1 MFFVRLIEQM
11 PSAISLGFLW
21 GVMTLGVY
29 MTFRILDF
37 ADLTV
42 DGSFAFGGATAATLI
57 VAGWNPFLAT
67 LMAFLAGVTAGACTG
82 LLHTKLKIPGLL
94 ASILTQIS
102 LYSINLRV
110 MGRPLQA
117 LPNVIADGRRQY
129 ETIFRYLPSFGMDEK
144 TLILVY
150 GGVIAALVVLLL
162 WWFLNT
168 EKGITIRSTG
178 DNPQMSRALGV
189 NTDSMKMLCLMIAN
203 GLVGFSGALIAQN
216 NTVSTVDM
224 GMGSIVF
231 GLAAVIIGE
240 GIFHFRSVL
249 GKLTA
254 VLLGSIVYRIIQ
266 KVVLLLNLPTE
277 DFKLISAAIIAV
289 ALAMPALLP
298 KFRKWLEKLTIVKP
312 AARAPAQP
320 GAQVEQAPRGEAALA
335 AEPAA
340 VQAARAEKDTSLSV
354 AHISKTFNAGT
365 VNQKDALVDVAL
377 TLEPGDFVTVI
388 GGNGAGKST
397 LLNSVAGVYPVDGGG
412 IAIGTSQVTSEPEY
426 RRARLIG
433 RVFQDP
439 MMGTA
444 PGMTIEENLSIA
456 MRRGQRRGLGPA
468 IRKEERAL
476 FRRMLQTLDLGLED
490 RLRTRAGLLSG
501 GQRQALTL
509 LMATITH
516 PKLLLLDE
524 HTAALDPKTARNV
537 LQITDRI
544 IRAYGLTALMVTHNM
559 KDALQY
565 GNRTIMM
572 HEGKILI
579 DIESKAKK
587 RLKVEDLL
595 SMFERASGDAIAND
609 RMLLS

>member
-1 MFFVRLIEQM
+1 MFFVKLIEQV

-117 LPNVIADGRRQY
+117 LPNVIEGGRRQY
-129 ETIFRYLPSFGMDEK
+129 ETFFRYLPSFGMSDK
-144 TLILVY
+144 TVILAY
-150 GGVIAALVVLLL
+150 GGLIAVLVVAAL

-249 GKLTA
+249 GKLIA
-254 VLLGSIVYRIIQ
+254 VLLGSIVYRFIQ
-266 KVVLLLNLPTE
+266 SVVLQIPSVDTQ
-277 DFKLISAAIIAV
+277 DFKLISAVIIAM
-289 ALAMPALLP
+289 ALATPVVLP
-298 KFRKWLEKLTIVKP
+298 KMRRWLEMRGLVKP
-312 AARAPAQP
+312 ARAPAQP
-320 GAQVEQAPRGEAALA
+320 DAEAEAQRGEGALPA
-335 AEPAA
+335 GPAA
-340 VQAARAEKDTSLSV
+340 AQSTQAEKDTSLSV

-365 VNQKDALVDVAL
+365 VNQKNALVDVEL
-377 TLEPGDFVTVI
+377 TLSPGDFVTVI

-397 LLNSVAGVYPVDGGG
+397 LLNIVAGVFPVDGGG
-412 IAIGTSQVTSEPEY
+412 IAIGSSQVTSEPEY
-426 RRARLIG
+426 KRARLIG

-468 IRKEERAL
+468 IRKEERAR
-476 FRRMLQTLDLGLED
+476 FRDMLKTLDLGLED

-524 HTAALDPKTARNV
+524 HTAALDPKTARTV

-595 SMFERASGDAIAND
+595 LMFERASGDAVASD
-609 RMLLS
+609 RMLLG

>member
-1 MFFVRLIEQM
+1 
-11 PSAISLGFLW
+11 
-21 GVMTLGVY
+21 
-29 MTFRILDF
+29 
-37 ADLTV
+37 
-42 DGSFAFGGATAATLI
+42 
-57 VAGWNPFLAT
+57 
-67 LMAFLAGVTAGACTG
+67 
-82 LLHTKLKIPGLL
+82 
-94 ASILTQIS
+94 
-102 LYSINLRV
+102 
-110 MGRPLQA
+110 
-117 LPNVIADGRRQY
+117 
-129 ETIFRYLPSFGMDEK
+129 
-144 TLILVY
+144 
-150 GGVIAALVVLLL
+150 
-162 WWFLNT
+162 
-168 EKGITIRSTG
+168 
-178 DNPQMSRALGV
+178 
-189 NTDSMKMLCLMIAN
+189 
-203 GLVGFSGALIAQN
+203 
-216 NTVSTVDM
+216 VDM

-249 GKLTA
+249 GKLAA
-254 VLLGSIVYRIIQ
+254 VLLGSIAYRIIQ
-266 KVVLLLNLPTE
+266 SIVLQLRFIDAN
-277 DFKLISAAIIAV
+277 DFKLISAMIIAV
-289 ALAMPALLP
+289 ALALPTALP
-298 KFRKWLEKLTIVKP
+298 KLRKWLEARGIVKP
-312 AARAPAQP
+312 ATPIS
-320 GAQVEQAPRGEAALA
+320 EQAGTEAGQARQTEATLP

-340 VQAARAEKDTSLSV
+340 TKDAQAAQAEMDTSLMV
-354 AHISKTFNAGT
+354 ANISKTFNAGT
-365 VNQKDALVDVAL
+365 VNQKNALVDVEL
-377 TLEPGDFVTVI
+377 TLSPGDFVTVI

-397 LLNSVAGVYPVDGGG
+397 LLNIVAGVFPVDGGG
-412 IAIGTSQVTSEPEY
+412 IAIGSSQVTSEPEHK
-426 RRARLIG
+426 RARLIG

-439 MMGTA
+439 MKGTA

-468 IRKEERAL
+468 IRREERTL
-476 FRRMLQTLDLGLED
+476 FKEMLKTLDLGLEA
-490 RLRTRAGLLSG
+490 RLRTRTGLLSG

-595 SMFERASGDAIAND
+595 LMFERASGDAVASD

>member
-1 MFFVRLIEQM
+1 MFFVKLLQQM
-11 PSAISLGFLW
+11 PSAVSLGFLW
-21 GVMTLGVY
+21 GIMTLGVY

-37 ADLTV
+37 SDLTV
-42 DGSFAFGGATAATLI
+42 DGSFAFGGAVAASLI

-67 LMAFLAGVTAGACTG
+67 LAAFFAGALAGACTG

-102 LYSINLRV
+102 LYSINLHV
-110 MGRPLQA
+110 MGKANQPI
-117 LPNVIADGRRQY
+117 PNVIADGKKQY
-129 ETIFRYLPSFGMDEK
+129 ETIFRYLPSFGMDDK
-144 TLILVY
+144 TVILVY
-150 GGVIAALVVLLL
+150 GGVIAALIVVLI

-189 NTDSMKMLCLMIAN
+189 NTDSMKLVCLMLAN

-216 NTVSTVDM
+216 NKVSTIDM
-224 GMGSIVF
+224 GMGGIVF

-240 GIFHFRSVL
+240 VVFRNRSVL
-249 GKLTA
+249 GKLIA
-254 VLLGSIVYRIIQ
+254 VVLGSIVYRIIQ
-266 KVVLLLNLPTE
+266 TVVLLLKFPAE
-277 DFKLISAAIIAV
+277 DFKLISAVIIAV
-289 ALAMPALLP
+289 ALALPAVMPRVRRWLSLHGIGKPAGSVDIQADALAEQARQVPESPAAGEPALP
-298 KFRKWLEKLTIVKP
+298 SAV
-312 AARAPAQP
+312 AP
-320 GAQVEQAPRGEAALA
+320 
-335 AEPAA
+335 
-340 VQAARAEKDTSLSV
+340 DTSLMV
-354 AHISKTFNAGT
+354 AKISKTFNAGT
-365 VNQKDALVDVAL
+365 VNQKNALVNVEL

-397 LLNSVAGVYPVDGGG
+397 LLNIVAGVFPVDGGG
-412 IAIGTSQVTSEPEY
+412 IAIGSSQVTSEPEHK
-426 RRARLIG
+426 RARLIG

-444 PGMTIEENLSIA
+444 PNMTIEENLSIA

-468 IRKEERAL
+468 IRRDERAR
-476 FRRMLQTLDLGLED
+476 FRELLKTLDLGLEE

-509 LMATITH
+509 LMATLTH

-537 LQITDRI
+537 LQLTDRI
-544 IRAYGLTALMVTHNM
+544 VRTHGLTALMVTHNM

-579 DIESKAKK
+579 DIDSKAKK
-587 RLKVEDLL
+587 RIKVEDLL
-595 SMFERASGDAIAND
+595 MMFERASGDVMAND